1 MKGNVMQ
8 VEKYVTKRSEIVF
21 KIKEMMAK
29 QLNLD
34 LTPDKIDNDSPL
46 FGSGL
51 GLDSVDALELIV
63 GIEQEFDLLI
73 EEGQKSIFSSV
84 NAIADYIQKGNA
96 PC

>member
-1 MKGNVMQ
+1 MQ